1 MREALYGRRP
11 VLEALRS
18 NTRVYRVL
26 VADSAKVRGA
36 LADILTIAEAQGIPV
51 ERVPRHELDQMS
63 LRHQGVVAEVEG
75 YRYATVDDCLAQAA
89 QRGEKPLLLV
99 LDAVQDVQN
108 LGSLLRT
115 AEAVGA
121 HGVILPKHRAAGV
134 TSAVRK
140 ASAGAVEHL
149 AVTRVTNL
157 VRTLRLLKEQGIWV
171 VGLDMAGSQAYDEV
185 DWDMPVAIVVGS
197 EGRGLSRLV
206 RETCDFLVRLP
217 MRGHVESLNA
227 AVAGSI
233 VLYAAWRGR
242 SVTSTSAPEAVSI

>member
-1 MREALYGRRP
+1 MGEALYGRRP

-18 NTRVYRVL
+18 GTRVHRIL
-26 VADSAKVRGA
+26 VASGAKPVGA
-36 LADILTIAEAQGIPV
+36 LADILAAASAQGVPV
-51 ERVPRHELDQMS
+51 ERVPRQKLDQMS
-63 LRHQGVVAEVEG
+63 PRHQGVIAEVESFQ
-75 YRYATVDDCLAQAA
+75 YARVEDGLRRAA
-89 QRGEKPLLLV
+89 ERGEKPLLLI

-134 TSAVRK
+134 TPAVRK

-149 AVTRVTNL
+149 LIAQVTNL
-157 VRTLRLLKEQGIWV
+157 ARTLEQLKEQGLWI
-171 VGLDMAGSQAYDEV
+171 VGLDMAGRQSYDEV
-185 DWDMPVAIVVGS
+185 DWDMPVALVVGS

-206 RETCDFLVRLP
+206 REACDLLVRLP

-242 SVTSTSAPEAVSI
+242 VGAGAVA

>member
-18 NTRVYRVL
+18 DTRVYRVL
-26 VADSAKVRGA
+26 VADSARVRGA
-36 LADILTIAEAQGIPV
+36 LADILAAAEARRVPV
-51 ERVPRHELDQMS
+51 ERVPRHELDQMAP
-63 LRHQGVVAEVEG
+63 RHQGVVAEVEG
-75 YRYATVDDCLAQAA
+75 YRYARVDDCLARAA
-89 QRGEKPLLLV
+89 ERGEKPLLLV
-99 LDAVQDVQN
+99 LDAVQDVHN

-121 HGVILPKHRAAGV
+121 HGVILPKHRAASV

-140 ASAGAVEHL
+140 ASVGAVEHL
-149 AVTRVTNL
+149 AVARVTNL
-157 VRTLRLLKEQGIWV
+157 VRTLRQLREQGVWV
-171 VGLDMAGSQAYDEV
+171 VGLDMAGNQAYDEV

-217 MRGHVESLNA
+217 MRGRVESLNA

-242 SVTSTSAPEAVSI
+242 ATTADDG